1 MSLSDLNQFD
11 APEKFDRE
19 SRKNHAFQKHLGD
32 LVIAPVYVQR
42 RCDED
47 KENYEV
53 SVTQL
58 LNCLRSLSAVVLR
71 SHSHILTASIYFVLH

>member
-53 SVTQL
+53 SVTL
-58 LNCLRSLSAVVLR
+58 LLSCLRGFAVAFR
-71 SHSHILTASIYFVLH
+71 SHSRMLNAFPHFVCL